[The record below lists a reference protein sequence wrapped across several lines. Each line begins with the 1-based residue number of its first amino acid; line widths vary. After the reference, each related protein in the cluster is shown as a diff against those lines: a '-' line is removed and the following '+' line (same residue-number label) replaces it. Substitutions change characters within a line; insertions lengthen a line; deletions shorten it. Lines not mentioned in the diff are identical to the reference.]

1 MKINRPR
8 KTAKL
13 LRTELNEIVNQCR
26 KCEHYPG
33 SEELCADCALLARSV
48 VILDL
53 CRKEAEKR
61 GVLPSSDLP
70 SGDA

>member
-1 MKINRPR
+1 MKFNRSR

-13 LRTELNEIVNQCR
+13 LRAELNDIANQCR

-61 GVLPSSDLP
+61 GVISSSDLP